1 MHPESNKND
10 GIPVDILRVAPDYF
24 QTMGIPLLR
33 GRDFISSEGVEGS
46 GVAIINEAL
55 AKRLR
60 KNQDPLGQRMTFF
73 GDKSSTEVIGVVPNG
88 SDRTLTEDPVPVV
101 FRPQLRSGEH
111 TPELQSLSKIV
122 WRLVLD
128 KQTCR
133 R

>member
-73 GDKSSTEVIGVVPNG
+73 GEESRSKVIRVDPPREQRKPPEDLVCLLFLTQITSVPDSSALNSTV
-88 SDRTLTEDPVPVV
+88 
-101 FRPQLRSGEH
+101 
-111 TPELQSLSKIV
+111 
-122 WRLVLD
+122 
-128 KQTCR
+128 
-133 R
+133 

>member
-73 GDKSSTEVIGVVPNG
+73 GEKSSTEVIGVVPTG
-88 SDRTLTEDPVPVV
+88 RYRTLGQGLIDDC
-101 FRPQLRSGEH
+101 RSEEH
-111 TPELQSLSKIV
+111 TSELQSLTNIV
-122 WRLVLD
+122 
-128 KQTCR
+128 CR
-133 R
+133 